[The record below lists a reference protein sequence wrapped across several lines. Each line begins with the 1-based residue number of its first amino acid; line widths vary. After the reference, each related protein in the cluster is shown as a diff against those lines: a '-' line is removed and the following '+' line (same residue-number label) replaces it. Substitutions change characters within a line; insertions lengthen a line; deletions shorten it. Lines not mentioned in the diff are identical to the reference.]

1 MFKQIVKEELKV
13 PAHIDYLADLRE
25 FISRIGKK
33 YGFSEKVI
41 KNFKVAIDEAATN
54 VIRHAY
60 REVEGGGSI
69 LIRALIKKNSLTICL
84 IDQGK
89 YFDPKHVQ
97 APDLQR
103 YVQIGKRGGLGI
115 FMMRKLMDEVDYR
128 KTEEGNELR
137 LTKMRDS
144 ARLHRGL
151 AKPIASAVK
160 AIPFSLKA
168 KYWLRTFGILLTVIT
183 AGYFYSFFML
193 ERTEREAFLNTL
205 RAVESQV
212 TKALREQPEVLD
224 DVTGDAL
231 VNLLGSLYRPYNNLL
246 YDIVLVNEH
255 DEIIGHNNTAA
266 LFLPYSKSVTPGEVV
281 ADGIQLYQAPGI
293 INPPAGP
300 TEVYDLTSVLPVKDA
315 MGGTKTLHVRGAA
328 AYLRARVAA
337 QRWEQARFA
346 IVVTVAAGIGSFL
359 LIYMLMNPLRKLTEW
374 IRRAGHGEL
383 GDEMDID
390 DSSEIGEIAQAFSEI
405 TSKFRESQK
414 NLADQE
420 RLQREMQVAQEIQQ
434 TLLPS
439 DFPELEGYE
448 LASYYEA
455 AREVGGDYYDFV
467 EVDKDTLGVVVA
479 DVSGK
484 GVPGSLVMTMIRT
497 ALRTEARGVKDAAEV
512 LTRVNKF
519 VSGDVKK
526 GMFVTLFYVII
537 DSKRRRLN
545 YASAG
550 HNPMILYRASTKRTY
565 YLNPRGFPVGI
576 QLPDEDLFRKSI
588 ESDTI
593 QLMEDDILLIYTDGI
608 TEAMNSRREL
618 FGEER
623 LLKIIRDYGH
633 LRVKPFVEKIKD
645 EILSF
650 TEGAP
655 QSDDITLVAIK
666 EKTSPEK
673 EELRRAK
680 QAHLAI
686 LAGASIRV
694 ACETAGIT
702 TYAYYNKYKKE
713 FEEKGFENFEIDSET
728 SVEAKHIAIEDKIKI
743 YDIIKHNPEF
753 GAKRISEELNTE
765 KYDFCV
771 ISENKI
777 YDELVRSRLNT
788 RQLRE
793 AFVARGM
800 RSKRPMKPPGTPML
814 TLKGEV
820 IITRPPAGEPVPAES
835 KTKLPS
841 EKPATIEPPARERQ
855 ARVVPEKSPVE
866 TPVVISRRRR
876 DSAKTGGESG
886 VPVHEPVAEQVP
898 PPDLSVDPTIFDFN
912 AAPETPVADSTTTG
926 GLDAIAATDLDF
938 AELFAGSS
946 VIDEPTVPPAVVPE
960 PPDIAPVVLPE
971 PAVQDARSGGRPREE
986 DSSGLILNRGDD
998 DIYSAVDDLLQSE
1011 IESNFGFEDG
1021 TPAADTPPANGAHE
1035 DTSPAPAA
1043 LTGTTPPITTE
1054 TSALPF
1060 VEVDELLQ
1068 YDFTGAP
1075 GESPVA
1081 EAQPPTGHVEQSVPV
1096 SAAPP
1101 ADASPAVVTAKFR
1114 SAADAAPA
1122 PAPAPLAAP
1131 PPSGRNGEPSEEER
1145 EKLLITGLRYYKR
1158 GQFDEAIAEFRQ
1170 TIARYPN
1177 FKEAHSILGNAYFR
1191 NRMYEEARRAYQ
1203 RVKELDPSDTT
1214 AYENMG
1220 VIFANRGEY
1229 LEAMRE
1235 WQRVLEIDP
1244 SRDDIRRKIELAA
1257 RMMMK
1262 RAPA

>member
-1 MFKQIVKEELKV
+1 MFKQIIKEELKV

-25 FISRIGKK
+25 FVSRTGKK
-33 YGFSEKVI
+33 YGFSEKII
-41 KNFKVAIDEAATN
+41 KNFKIAIDEAATN

-60 REVEGGGSI
+60 REVEGGGFL
-69 LIRALIKKNSLTICL
+69 LIRAIIKKNSLTICL

-97 APDLQR
+97 SPDLQR

-128 KTEEGNELR
+128 KTAEGNELR
-137 LTKMRDS
+137 LTKHRDGS
-144 ARLHRGL
+144 SIKRGL
-151 AKPIASAVK
+151 TKPITSAASAVK

-168 KYWLRTFGILLTVIT
+168 RYWLRTFGVLLTVIVG
-183 AGYFYSFFML
+183 GYFYSFFMV
-193 ERTEREAFLNTL
+193 ERTERAAFLSSL
-205 RAVESQV
+205 RAVSTQLN
-212 TKALREQPEVLD
+212 KALQERPEVLD
-224 DVTGDAL
+224 DVTGDIIGDLFA
-231 VNLLGSLYRPYNNLL
+231 SMYRPYANSLHDL
-246 YDIVLVNEH
+246 VLVNASG
-255 DEIIGHNNTAA
+255 EIIGHNRAEF
-266 LFLPYSKSVTPGEVV
+266 LFAKFDKLANPGEEIEDNIRSYR
-281 ADGIQLYQAPGI
+281 ANSD
-293 INPPAGP
+293 AGP
-300 TEVYDLTSVLPVKDA
+300 VEVYDLISVIQKPG
-315 MGGTKTLHVRGAA
+315 GGTQQNLLHVRG
-328 AYLRARVAA
+328 LKSHLDSRISA
-337 QRWEQARFA
+337 QRWEQGRLA
-346 IVVTVAAGIGSFL
+346 IAVAVVTGIGSFL

-374 IRRAGHGEL
+374 VRRADHGEL

-390 DSSEIGEIAQAFSEI
+390 SSSEIGEIAQAFSEI
-405 TSKFRESQK
+405 TNKFRESQK

-439 DFPELEGYE
+439 DFPDLEGYE
-448 LASYYEA
+448 LASHYEA

-467 EVDKDTLGVVVA
+467 EVDKDTLGIVVA

-512 LTRVNKF
+512 LARVNKF

-537 DSKRRRLN
+537 DSKHRRLN

-576 QLPDEDLFRKSI
+576 RLPDEDLFRKSI

-593 QLMEDDILLIYTDGI
+593 QLIEDDVLLIYTDGI

-655 QSDDITLVAIK
+655 QSDDITLVSVK

-673 EELRRAK
+673 EELRRARA
-680 QAHLAI
+680 AHKAI
-686 LAGASIRV
+686 QAGASIRE

-713 FEEKGFENFEIDSET
+713 FEEKGSENYEFDAEI

-743 YDIIKHNPEF
+743 FDIIKNNPEY
-753 GAKRISEELNTE
+753 GAKRISEELNAE
-765 KYDFCV
+765 KYDFT
-771 ISENKI
+771 IIGENKI

-793 AFVARGM
+793 AFVARGT

-820 IITRPPAGEPVPAES
+820 IISRAPISEPIAPDANAKPAPHEADFKNRKSAPGKSAGEPPVEIMPHKRRETAPSEEAADTARAMREELLDDQAKS
-835 KTKLPS
+835 KTTAGL
-841 EKPATIEPPARERQ
+841 
-855 ARVVPEKSPVE
+855 
-866 TPVVISRRRR
+866 
-876 DSAKTGGESG
+876 
-886 VPVHEPVAEQVP
+886 
-898 PPDLSVDPTIFDFN
+898 F
-912 AAPETPVADSTTTG
+912 DSTSTQEFSAASAG
-926 GLDAIAATDLDF
+926 SGLDAIAATDF
-938 AELFAGSS
+938 NFEELFAGGE
-946 VIDEPTVPPAVVPE
+946 ILEDQPPPTPGR
-960 PPDIAPVVLPE
+960 APVEPE
-971 PAVQDARSGGRPREE
+971 TSRRDETADFKLAPGTDRVRDEDIFAAVE
-986 DSSGLILNRGDD
+986 
-998 DIYSAVDDLLQSE
+998 DLLQGE
-1011 IESNFGFEDG
+1011 IESSFGFENSRAVDLESLPPNG
-1021 TPAADTPPANGAHE
+1021 GLNDAVPAK
-1035 DTSPAPAA
+1035 AA
-1043 LTGTTPPITTE
+1043 AEAEAGKTTTDSHVVPY
-1054 TSALPF
+1054 
-1060 VEVDELLQ
+1060 VEVDELL
-1068 YDFTGAP
+1068 
-1075 GESPVA
+1075 
-1081 EAQPPTGHVEQSVPV
+1081 EQSYAENAATPPEEHYARQAFYDEEAPDSGTQPSQQAVEET
-1096 SAAPP
+1096 SSHAAAPSAHAP
-1101 ADASPAVVTAKFR
+1101 EEHAAQAATPRGREHAAK
-1114 SAADAAPA
+1114 
-1122 PAPAPLAAP
+1122 
-1131 PPSGRNGEPSEEER
+1131 NGEPGDDER
-1145 EKLLITGLRYYKR
+1145 EKLLIAGLRYYKR
-1158 GQFDEAIAEFRQ
+1158 GQFDDAIAEFRQ

-1191 NRMYEEARRAYQ
+1191 NRMYDDASHAYA

-1229 LEAMRE
+1229 MDAMKE

-1262 RAPA
+1262 RASA

>member
-13 PAHIDYLADLRE
+13 PAHIDYLADLRD

-60 REVEGGGSI
+60 REVEGGGFI

-137 LTKMRDS
+137 LTKLRDGT
-144 ARLHRGL
+144 RLRRSL

-168 KYWLRTFGILLTVIT
+168 KYWLRTFGILLAVIA

-193 ERTEREAFLNTL
+193 ERAERETFLNTL
-205 RAVESQV
+205 RSVESQV

-224 DVTGDAL
+224 DMTGDAI
-231 VNLLGSLYRPYNNLL
+231 VNLLSSLYRPYNNLL
-246 YDIVLVNEH
+246 YDLVLVNEH
-255 DEIIGHNNTAA
+255 DEIIGHNTTAA
-266 LFLPYSKSVTPGEVV
+266 LFLPYSKSVSPGETV
-281 ADGIQLYQAPGI
+281 AEGIQLYQATGI
-293 INPPAGP
+293 ANPSAGQ

-315 MGGTKTLHVRGAA
+315 GGGTKTLHVRGSA
-328 AYLRARVAA
+328 AYVRARISA
-337 QRWEQARFA
+337 QRWDQARFA
-346 IVVTVAAGIGSFL
+346 IAVTVVAAIGSFL
-359 LIYMLMNPLRKLTEW
+359 MIYMLMNPLRKLTEW

-448 LASYYEA
+448 LASHYEA

-550 HNPMILYRASTKRTY
+550 HNPMILYRASTKKTY

-623 LLKIIRDYGH
+623 LLKIIRDHGH
-633 LRVKPFVEKIKD
+633 LRVKPFVEMIKD

-655 QSDDITLVAIK
+655 QSDDITLVAVK

-686 LAGASIRV
+686 HTGASIRE
-694 ACETAGIT
+694 ACEAAGIT
-702 TYAYYNKYKKE
+702 TYAYYNKYKKD
-713 FEEKGFENFEIDSET
+713 FEEKGFENFEIDTET

-743 YDIIKHNPEF
+743 FDIIKNNPEF

-765 KYDFCV
+765 KYDFCG

-820 IITRPPAGEPVPAES
+820 IITRPPAGEPAPAES
-835 KTKLPS
+835 KAKPPY
-841 EKPATIEPPARERQ
+841 EKPAAAEPPARERQ
-855 ARVVPEKSPVE
+855 PVAAPERSPAE
-866 TPVVISRRRR
+866 TPFAIVSRRRR
-876 DSAKTGGESG
+876 DLSKSGEESTAPPPG
-886 VPVHEPVAEQVP
+886 PLAEHV
-898 PPDLSVDPTIFDFN
+898 PPDLSVDPSIFDFS
-912 AAPETPVADSTTTG
+912 AAPETPAPENSSTSS
-926 GLDAIAATDLDF
+926 LDAIAATDFDF
-938 AELFAGSS
+938 AELFAGGTI
-946 VIDEPTVPPAVVPE
+946 IDEPPVPPVVFPE
-960 PPDIAPVVLPE
+960 PPSIEPVVLQEPLAPE
-971 PAVQDARSGGRPREE
+971 AKPGPRHQETSG
-986 DSSGLILNRGDD
+986 ITLNRGDD
-998 DIYSAVDDLLQSE
+998 DIYSAVEDLLQSE
-1011 IESNFGFEDG
+1011 IESSFGFDYG
-1021 TPAADTPPANGAHE
+1021 APAAETTPANGAADE
-1035 DTSPAPAA
+1035 VKPAPPASP
-1043 LTGTTPPITTE
+1043 GTPPPITTE
-1054 TSALPF
+1054 TPAMPF

-1068 YDFTGAP
+1068 HSSTGAVE
-1075 GESPVA
+1075 ESPEP
-1081 EAQPPTGHVEQSVPV
+1081 EAQPPHDRAQEPERVTEAPAAAAEPAVAANDSRPAAVATPAPEQPV
-1096 SAAPP
+1096 VAAPQNP
-1101 ADASPAVVTAKFR
+1101 ED
-1114 SAADAAPA
+1114 
-1122 PAPAPLAAP
+1122 
-1131 PPSGRNGEPSEEER
+1131 RNGEPSEEER
-1145 EKLLITGLRYYKR
+1145 EKLLIAGLRYYKR
-1158 GQFDEAIAEFRQ
+1158 GQFDEAITEFCQ
-1170 TIARYPN
+1170 AIARYPN

-1191 NRMYEEARRAYQ
+1191 NRMYEDASRAYR

-1229 LEAMRE
+1229 LEAMKE

-1262 RAPA
+1262 RASA

>member
-1 MFKQIVKEELKV
+1 MFKQIIKEELKV

-25 FISRIGKK
+25 FVSRTGKK
-33 YGFSEKVI
+33 YGFSEKII
-41 KNFKVAIDEAATN
+41 KNFKIAIDEAATN

-60 REVEGGGSI
+60 REVEGGGFL

-97 APDLQR
+97 SPDLQR

-137 LTKMRDS
+137 LTKQRDGS
-144 ARLHRGL
+144 SIKRGL
-151 AKPIASAVK
+151 TKPIASAASAVK

-168 KYWLRTFGILLTVIT
+168 RYWLRTFGVLLAVIVG
-183 AGYFYSFFML
+183 GYFYSFFMV
-193 ERTEREAFLNTL
+193 ERTERAAFLSSL
-205 RAVESQV
+205 RAVSTQLN
-212 TKALREQPEVLD
+212 KALQERPEVLD
-224 DVTGDAL
+224 DVTGDTIGDLFA
-231 VNLLGSLYRPYNNLL
+231 SMYRPYANSL
-246 YDIVLVNEH
+246 YDLVLVNASG
-255 DEIIGHNNTAA
+255 EIIGHNRAEF
-266 LFLPYSKSVTPGEVV
+266 LFAKFDRLANPGEEIEDNIRSYRVNS
-281 ADGIQLYQAPGI
+281 D
-293 INPPAGP
+293 AGP
-300 TEVYDLTSVLPVKDA
+300 VEVYDLTSVIQKPGSTQQNL
-315 MGGTKTLHVRGAA
+315 LHVRG
-328 AYLRARVAA
+328 LKSHLDSRISA
-337 QRWEQARFA
+337 QRWEQGRLAFA
-346 IVVTVAAGIGSFL
+346 VAVVTGIGSFL

-374 IRRAGHGEL
+374 VRRADHGEL

-390 DSSEIGEIAQAFSEI
+390 SSSEIGEIAQAFSEI
-405 TSKFRESQK
+405 TNKFRESQK

-439 DFPELEGYE
+439 DFPDLEGYE
-448 LASYYEA
+448 LASHYEA

-467 EVDKDTLGVVVA
+467 EVDKDTLGIVVA

-512 LTRVNKF
+512 LARVNKF

-550 HNPMILYRASTKRTY
+550 HNPMILYRASTRRTY

-593 QLMEDDILLIYTDGI
+593 QLMEDDVLLIYTDGI
-608 TEAMNSRREL
+608 TEAMNSQREL

-655 QSDDITLVAIK
+655 QSDDITLVSVK

-673 EELRRAK
+673 EELRRARA
-680 QAHLAI
+680 AHKAI
-686 LAGASIRV
+686 QAGASIRE

-713 FEEKGFENFEIDSET
+713 FEEKGIENFEFDAEI

-743 YDIIKHNPEF
+743 FDIIKNNPEY

-765 KYDFCV
+765 KYDFT
-771 ISENKI
+771 IIGENKI

-793 AFVARGM
+793 AFVARGI

-820 IITRPPAGEPVPAES
+820 IIRSSEPVVADAHAKPAPIPLEPESKSRKFPPGKSAGEP
-835 KTKLPS
+835 
-841 EKPATIEPPARERQ
+841 
-855 ARVVPEKSPVE
+855 PVE
-866 TPVVISRRRR
+866 IMPHKRRETAPSAEAADMARAMR
-876 DSAKTGGESG
+876 DELADDEAKSKATAG
-886 VPVHEPVAEQVP
+886 
-898 PPDLSVDPTIFDFN
+898 LF
-912 AAPETPVADSTTTG
+912 DSTSTQEISAASAGG
-926 GLDAIAATDLDF
+926 GLDAIAATDF
-938 AELFAGSS
+938 NFEELFVGGTILEDQTSPPPTPAPPRDEPDAARRDETADFKFSAGSDK
-946 VIDEPTVPPAVVPE
+946 VRDEDIFAAVE
-960 PPDIAPVVLPE
+960 
-971 PAVQDARSGGRPREE
+971 
-986 DSSGLILNRGDD
+986 
-998 DIYSAVDDLLQSE
+998 DLLQSE
-1011 IESNFGFEDG
+1011 IESSFGFENRSALG
-1021 TPAADTPPANGAHE
+1021 IENTSANGGL
-1035 DTSPAPAA
+1035 DDPLPAK
-1043 LTGTTPPITTE
+1043 TGADADASKTVTDSHVVPY
-1054 TSALPF
+1054 
-1060 VEVDELLQ
+1060 VEVDELLEQ
-1068 YDFTGAP
+1068 SYTDNTAAEEQFVRREFHGETASNTGAQQSQRP
-1075 GESPVA
+1075 VEETSPHAVA
-1081 EAQPPTGHVEQSVPV
+1081 PVERMPEEN
-1096 SAAPP
+1096 AAP
-1101 ADASPAVVTAKFR
+1101 AVTAKTHEH
-1114 SAADAAPA
+1114 AAK
-1122 PAPAPLAAP
+1122 
-1131 PPSGRNGEPSEEER
+1131 NGEPGDDER
-1145 EKLLITGLRYYKR
+1145 EKLLIAGLRYYKR
-1158 GQFDEAIAEFRQ
+1158 GQFEDAIAEFRQ

-1191 NRMYEEARRAYQ
+1191 NRMYDDASHAYA

-1229 LEAMRE
+1229 MDAMKE
-1235 WQRVLEIDP
+1235 WKRVLEIDP

-1262 RAPA
+1262 RATA